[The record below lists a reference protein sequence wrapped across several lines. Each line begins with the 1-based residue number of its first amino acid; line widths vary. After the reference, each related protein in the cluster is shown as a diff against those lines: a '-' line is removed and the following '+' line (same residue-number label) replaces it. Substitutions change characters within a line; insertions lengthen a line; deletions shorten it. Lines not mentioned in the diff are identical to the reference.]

1 MRQSLPHGLPE
12 GAPQT
17 DSDKQELCRAQAPR
31 PENPAYG
38 RYHYLPHFPPGLHF
52 RPHGGNHTG
61 TQRRADRGGDP
72 GKPYQIRGQ
81 NRPPQPGHEPDGPA
95 FPGLRPLP
103 GHHSWPGQLQPR
115 QRRGNL
121 PGYCGRPPHR
131 RPAARP
137 LRTAGPHRR
146 LYPTPHPPSF
156 AGSGA
161 GFLPG

>member
-38 RYHYLPHFPPGLHF
+38 RYHYLPHFTPGLHF
-52 RPHGGNHTG
+52 RPHGETTLERNDVLTVVG
-61 TQRRADRGGDP
+61 TPENLTKYGD
-72 GKPYQIRGQ
+72 KI
-81 NRPPQPGHEPDGPA
+81 GHRSQDMNQTDLLSLG
-95 FPGLRPLP
+95 FGL
-103 GHHSWPGQLQPR
+103 SWASFLAWSTSASATARESPWVLR
-115 QRRGNL
+115 EA
-121 PGYCGRPPHR
+121 PHR

-146 LYPTPHPPSF
+146 LHPAPHPPSF
-156 AGSGA
+156 AGPGA
-161 GFLPG
+161 GLLPG